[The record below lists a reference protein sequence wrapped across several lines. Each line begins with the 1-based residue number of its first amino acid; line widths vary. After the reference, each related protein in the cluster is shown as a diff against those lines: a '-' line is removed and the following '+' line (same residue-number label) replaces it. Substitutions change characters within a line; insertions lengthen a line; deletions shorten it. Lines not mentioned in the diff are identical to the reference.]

1 MGYHRYQ
8 AERRFM
14 TIATPEM
21 IAVSLDGVNVHV
33 ETEIGRVQILHDVN
47 IDVPAGSVVALAG
60 ESGSG
65 KSTAMLA
72 ALKLL
77 PGGVSVDGN
86 VRVHDSDVL
95 VLSPKDLRAFR
106 ATQARVIFQDPWSS
120 LHPMHSLGAQLIESA
135 RTSDPTITKQKAR
148 ERALAMLKR
157 VGIPDPA
164 ARMKSYPHQISGG
177 QLQRIAIAMA
187 LVASPKVLFCDE
199 PTTALD
205 VTTQQQI
212 LDLLQDLR
220 ESMGL
225 TIIIATHDLDV
236 IRGFADH
243 LTIMYGGTVV
253 ESGSVADVLENPRH
267 PYTWALLQAD
277 PKRSVGSRL
286 SPLEGRPPSPDE
298 RPPGCSFAPRCSSAA
313 EVCQRVEPVL
323 RAVNG
328 GGKSACTRLQ
338 IQEGILTVDGEPAP
352 GILVKGAT
360 Q

>member
-1 MGYHRYQ
+1 
-8 AERRFM
+8 M
-14 TIATPEM
+14 TADMTE
-21 IAVSLDGVNVHV
+21 IAVALDGVNVFV
-33 ETEIGRVQILHDVN
+33 ETERGRLQILRDVD
-47 IDVPAGSVVALAG
+47 IDIPAGSVVALAG

-77 PGGVSVDGN
+77 PGGVTVDGS
-86 VRVHDSDVL
+86 VRVL
-95 VLSPKDLRAFR
+95 NEEILALSSNELRAFR

-120 LHPMHSLGAQLIESA
+120 LHPMHTLGAQLIESA
-135 RTSDPTITKQKAR
+135 RTSDPTMTRQQAA
-148 ERALAMLKR
+148 ALAVEMLTR
-157 VGIPDPA
+157 VGIPDPS

-212 LDLLQDLR
+212 LDLLQSLR

-243 LTIMYGGTVV
+243 LVIMYGGTVV
-253 ESGSVADVLENPRH
+253 EAGRVSDVLASPQH

-277 PKRSVGSRL
+277 PKRSIGSRL
-286 SPLEGRPPSPDE
+286 RPLEGRPPSPAE
-298 RPPGCSFAPRCSSAA
+298 RPPGCSFAPRCSTAS
-313 EVCQRVEPVL
+313 EVCRTVTPVL
-323 RAVNG
+323 RTVSG
-328 GGKSACTRLQ
+328 DRKSACTRLH
-338 IQEGILTVDGEPAP
+338 IQEGILAPDGRET
-352 GILVKGAT
+352 GAT
-360 Q
+360 SIEGVAQ

>member
-1 MGYHRYQ
+1 MTASTALSAPRDG
-8 AERRFM
+8 AE
-14 TIATPEM
+14 
-21 IAVSLDGVNVHV
+21 IAVALDGVNVHV
-33 ETEIGRVQILHDVN
+33 ETEKGRLQILREVT

-65 KSTAMLA
+65 KSTVMLA

-77 PGGVSVDGN
+77 PGGVSVDGA
-86 VRVHDSDVL
+86 VRILDEDVL
-95 VLSPKDLRAFR
+95 TQSPKELRAFR

-135 RTSDPTITKQKAR
+135 RTSDPAMTKEQAKAR
-148 ERALAMLKR
+148 ALEMLTR

-164 ARMKSYPHQISGG
+164 ARMKSFPHQISGG

-220 ESMGL
+220 VSMGL
-225 TIIIATHDLDV
+225 TIVIATHDLDV

-243 LTIMYGGTVV
+243 LVVMYGGSVV
-253 ESGSVADVLENPRH
+253 EAGRVADVLTAPSH

-286 SPLEGRPPSPDE
+286 LPLEGRPPSPDE

-313 EVCQRVEPVL
+313 EVCRSVTPIL
-323 RAVNG
+323 RTVG
-328 GGKSACTRLQ
+328 DERKSACTRLQ
-338 IQEGILTVDGEPAP
+338 IQQGLLAPDGREQSIISDER
-352 GILVKGAT
+352 GT